1 VDPLSVNHT
10 LKFMNV
16 DGPDIMTQICRCS
29 AQNRGKR
36 FSLQA
41 LGADL
46 KQAGLRLAV
55 EAVRN
60 VGDNDR

>member
-1 VDPLSVNHT
+1 
-10 LKFMNV
+10 MNV
-16 DGPDIMTQICRCS
+16 DEPDIMTQICRCS